1 MKILVTGAAGFL
13 GSHIVDRLLADGHE
27 VVGLDNLLTG
37 SLDNL
42 AEHISFAHAAQVVSK
57 NDRFEFVL
65 GDITDRAKV
74 DEVMAGV
81 EAVIHTAAIARTPW
95 TIEDPMLSHEVNA
108 TGTLIL
114 LEAARK
120 HGVKRF
126 VHSSS
131 CIVYVPNTP
140 YYVSKLCA
148 EEYVILYRKL
158 YGLSTI
164 SLRYQNLYG
173 KRQSEKPPH
182 PNVFAAFRASKKE
195 HGKIFITGDG
205 TQTRDFTHV
214 SDAVEANMLA
224 LQGHANGWTDICRG
238 VSTSLNQV
246 VRYFDCPV
254 EYIPEREG
262 DIKNL
267 LGTPGYA
274 ETLLGFKAKVSVAEG
289 IVDVL

>member
-13 GSHIVDRLLADGHE
+13 GSHIVDRALADGHE
-27 VVGLDNLLTG
+27 VVGLDNMLTG
-37 SLDNL
+37 SEENYQHNL
-42 AEHISFAHAAQVVSK
+42 PNANFCFFRA
-57 NDRFEFVL
+57 
-65 GDITDRAKV
+65 DITDREYLDQLFSGQKF
-74 DEVMAGV
+74 D
-81 EAVIHTAAIARTPW
+81 AVIHTAAIARTPW
-95 TIEDPMLSHEVNA
+95 TIEDPQLSHDVNA
-108 TGTLIL
+108 TGTLNL

-148 EEYVILYRKL
+148 EEYVSLYRRL

-173 KRQSEKPPH
+173 ARQSEKPPH
-182 PNVFAAFRASKKE
+182 PNVFAAFRASKKQ
-195 HGKIFITGDG
+195 HGKILITGDG
-205 TQTRDFTHV
+205 MQTRDFTHV

-224 LQGHANGWTDICRG
+224 LNCHANGWTDICFG
-238 VSTSLNQV
+238 VPVSLNEV
-246 VRYFDCPV
+246 VRYFNCPV

-262 DIKNL
+262 DVKHL
-267 LGTPGYA
+267 LGKPDYA
-274 ETLLGFKAKVSVAEG
+274 ETLLGFKAKVALKIG
-289 IVDVL
+289 IADVL